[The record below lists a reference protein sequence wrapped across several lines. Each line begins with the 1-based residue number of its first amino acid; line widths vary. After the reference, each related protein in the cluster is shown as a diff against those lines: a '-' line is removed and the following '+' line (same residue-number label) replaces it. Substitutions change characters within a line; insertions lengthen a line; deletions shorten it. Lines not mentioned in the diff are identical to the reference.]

1 MTKVKNVELFTHPIC
16 SGCQE
21 ALAALR
27 KLDKSGIIQ
36 LSVKSLGT
44 AEGRK
49 YADAEGITSVPTVRF
64 DHYTEVLM
72 GKSDLNKV
80 LVMLESEISE

>member
-1 MTKVKNVELFTHPIC
+1 MLKNVELFTHPIC

-27 KLDKSGIIQ
+27 KLDKGGVIL

-44 AEGRK
+44 PEGRK
-49 YADAEGITSVPTVRF
+49 YADSEGITSVPTVRF
-64 DHYTEVLM
+64 DDYTKVLM
-72 GKSDLNKV
+72 GKSDLDQV
-80 LVMLESEISE
+80 LEILSPHPAE